1 MMKLFYVPGV
11 CSLSPNIVWRE
22 AGLTNV
28 ETKLV
33 DRNTKKVDGDVDYNR
48 INPKGYVPA
57 LQLEDGTV
65 MTEGSV
71 IVQYLADLK
80 PESHLAPK
88 PGSPER
94 WKLMEWMN
102 FLATEI
108 HKGYTPLFNMSAP
121 RETRDAAMTRLSTRM
136 GYVDEQLRGK
146 KFLMGDTFTVADAYL
161 FTVNRWSERCG
172 FDLARFAAV
181 KEHFDRVKARPK
193 VQEALK
199 AEGLST

>member
-1 MMKLFYVPGV
+1 MMKLYYVPGV

-33 DRNTKKVDGDVDYNR
+33 DRTTKRVDGDVDYNR

-57 LQLEDGTV
+57 LQLEDGSV
-65 MTEGSV
+65 LTEGSV

-80 PESHLAPK
+80 PESRLAPK
-88 PGSPER
+88 MGTPER
-94 WKLMEWMN
+94 WKLMEWLN

-108 HKGYTPLFNMSAP
+108 HKGYSPLFATSAP
-121 RETRDAAMTRLSTRM
+121 KEIRDAQMARLSTRM
-136 GYVDEQLRGK
+136 GYVEEQLRGK

-161 FTVNRWSERCG
+161 FTVNRWSERTG
-172 FDLARFAAV
+172 FDLAKFPAV
-181 KEHFDRVKARPK
+181 KEHFERVKARPK

-199 AEGLST
+199 AEGLPT

>member
-1 MMKLFYVPGV
+1 MMKLYYVPGV

-33 DRNTKKVDGDVDYNR
+33 DRNTKRVGDVDYNR
-48 INPKGYVPA
+48 VNPKGYVPA

-65 MTEGSV
+65 MTEGAV
-71 IVQYLADLK
+71 IVQYLADLAPQSK
-80 PESHLAPK
+80 LAPK
-88 PGSPER
+88 PGTPER

-108 HKGYTPLFNMSAP
+108 HKSYSPLFAQNTP
-121 RETRDAAMTRLSTRM
+121 KEVRDAQMTRLATRM

-161 FTVNRWSERCG
+161 FTVNRWSERVG
-172 FDLARFAAV
+172 FDLAKFPAV
-181 KEHFDRVKARPK
+181 KEHFERVKARPK

-199 AEGLST
+199 AEGLPA